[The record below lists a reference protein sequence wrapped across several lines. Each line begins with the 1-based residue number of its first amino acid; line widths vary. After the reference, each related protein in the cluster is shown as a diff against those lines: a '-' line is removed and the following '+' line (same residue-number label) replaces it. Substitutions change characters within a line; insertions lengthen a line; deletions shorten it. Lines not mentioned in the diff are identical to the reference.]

1 MGRPAKYGRD
11 QILDAALDL
20 VAEGGPG
27 AVTMS
32 AIAAR
37 LNAPTGSLY
46 HRFGSR
52 DLLLSALWLR
62 SVRRFQEGFVAALEA
77 GDAEAAALHTPRW
90 CRAHPSEAALLLLH
104 RRKDLVKHP
113 GEGRDED
120 VNARV
125 MAALDAYAA
134 AHPGIDRRRLVF
146 AVVDVPYGGVRRY
159 LLDGRPPPALVD
171 ELIVA
176 TCRAVLSPDP
186 PAEPGPGKRSTDTPQ
201 EGHVTHEK

>member
-1 MGRPAKYGRD
+1 MGRPAKFSRD

-32 AIAAR
+32 AIASR
-37 LNAPTGSLY
+37 LDAPTGSLY

-62 SVRRFQEGFVAALEA
+62 SVRGFQEGFVAALEA

-90 CRAHPSEAALLLLH
+90 CRAHPAEAALLLLH
-104 RRKDLVKHP
+104 RRKDLIRHPPP
-113 GEGRDED
+113 GEGMDED

-134 AHPGIDRRRLVF
+134 AHPGIDRRRLMF

-171 ELIVA
+171 KLIVA
-176 TCRAVLSPDP
+176 TCRAVLPDP
-186 PAEPGPGKRSTDTPQ
+186 PAEAGPQKRSTE
-201 EGHVTHEK
+201 EGRVTHAQ